1 MEKIQF
7 DVQML
12 RLKDQWPSSY
22 SDERM
27 KLMYQVFKD
36 VGYQDFKEAID
47 DLLMTQRGAPLV
59 DEITKAVQLAK
70 NRYFE
75 RLRAKDASI
84 LGMMQQAQE
93 VNTTADPAFVADCM
107 NLLEQY
113 YTKKITYKEFE
124 QGCDLLTVAANRF
137 AKEKGYAQPEPK
149 KQISTAVTKYNPS
162 ND

>member
-7 DVQML
+7 DAQIQRL
-12 RLKDQWPSSY
+12 RDQWPSAY
-22 SDERM
+22 GEERI
-27 KLMYQVFKD
+27 KLFWVALKD

-47 DLLMTQRGAPLV
+47 DLLMTQRGAPLLE
-59 DEITKAVQLAK
+59 EISKAVQLAK

-113 YTKKITYKEFE
+113 YDKKISYRDFV
-124 QGCDLLTVAANRF
+124 QGCDLLKVAAERF
-137 AKEKGYAQPEPK
+137 AKEKGYATPSASQ
-149 KQISTAVTKYNPS
+149 STQVVRYNPA

>member
-7 DVQML
+7 DAQIQRL
-12 RLKDQWPSSY
+12 RDQWPSAY
-22 SDERM
+22 GEERI
-27 KLMYQVFKD
+27 KLFWIALKD

-47 DLLMTQRGAPLV
+47 DLLMTQRGAPLLE
-59 DEITKAVQLAK
+59 EISKAVQLAK

-113 YTKKITYKEFE
+113 YDKKISYKDFV
-124 QGCDLLTVAANRF
+124 QGCDLLKVAAERF
-137 AKEKGYAQPEPK
+137 AKEKGYATPSAPQST
-149 KQISTAVTKYNPS
+149 QIVRYNPA

>member
-27 KLMYQVFKD
+27 KLMWQAFKD
-36 VGYQDFKEAID
+36 VGYQDFKEAVD
-47 DLLMTQRGAPLV
+47 DLLMTQRGAPLL
-59 DEITKAVQLAK
+59 DEISKAVQQAK

-93 VNTTADPAFVADCM
+93 VNTTADPAFVADCV

>member
-1 MEKIQF
+1 VEKIQF
-7 DVQML
+7 DAQIQRL
-12 RLKDQWPSSY
+12 RDQWPSAY
-22 SDERM
+22 GEERI
-27 KLMYQVFKD
+27 KLFWVALKD

-47 DLLMTQRGAPLV
+47 DLLMTQRGAPLLE
-59 DEITKAVQLAK
+59 EISKAVQLAK

-113 YTKKITYKEFE
+113 YDKKISYKDFV
-124 QGCDLLTVAANRF
+124 QGCDLLKVAAERF
-137 AKEKGYAQPEPK
+137 AKEKGYATPSAPQ
-149 KQISTAVTKYNPS
+149 STQVVRYNPA

>member
-7 DVQML
+7 DAQIQRL
-12 RLKDQWPSSY
+12 RDQWPSAY
-22 SDERM
+22 GEERI
-27 KLMYQVFKD
+27 KLFWIALKD

-47 DLLMTQRGAPLV
+47 ELLMTQRGAPLLE
-59 DEITKAVQLAK
+59 EISKAVQLAK

-113 YTKKITYKEFE
+113 YDKKISYKDFV
-124 QGCDLLTVAANRF
+124 QGCDLLKVAAERF
-137 AKEKGYAQPEPK
+137 AKEKGYATPSAPQST
-149 KQISTAVTKYNPS
+149 QIVRYNPA